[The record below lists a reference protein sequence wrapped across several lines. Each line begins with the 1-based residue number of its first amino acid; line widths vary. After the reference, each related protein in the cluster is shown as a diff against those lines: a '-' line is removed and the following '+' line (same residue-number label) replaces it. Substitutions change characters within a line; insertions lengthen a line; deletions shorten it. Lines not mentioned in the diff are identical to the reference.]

1 MTNDDCHR
9 GNVRD
14 DVVTQEMRRMVWRS
28 MLAGMT
34 AVCVT
39 ACVPSGPPGGRMAR
53 FSPTDRDPVGF
64 LLLNRDSL
72 ALPDSMVQRL
82 VQLNLR
88 LFRRNQPLQNQID
101 SMMRDVKFSR
111 RREPGDSSA
120 IPADIRDAARPL
132 AMQIRSQTAA
142 VKDTAWSWLSP
153 DQKERADSL
162 EARQIQRMNRGQPAT
177 VGAGEGRP

>member
-1 MTNDDCHR
+1 VHR
-9 GNVRD
+9 I
-14 DVVTQEMRRMVWRS
+14 VT
-28 MLAGMT
+28 T
-34 AVCVT
+34 AIARCFIAASAFAAM

-72 ALPDSMVQRL
+72 ALPDSTVQQL
-82 VQLNLR
+82 VSLNLR

-120 IPADIRDAARPL
+120 IPAEVRDAARPV
-132 AMQIRSQTAA
+132 AQQIRAQTAA
-142 VKDTAWSWLSP
+142 VKDTAWSWLTP
-153 DQKERADSL
+153 MQKERADTL
-162 EARQIQRMNRGQPAT
+162 EARQVARMNRGQPAN
-177 VGAGEGRP
+177 VGPATRRP

>member
-1 MTNDDCHR
+1 
-9 GNVRD
+9 
-14 DVVTQEMRRMVWRS
+14 
-28 MLAGMT
+28 
-34 AVCVT
+34 
-39 ACVPSGPPGGRMAR
+39 MAR

-72 ALPDSMVQRL
+72 ALPDSTVQQL

-101 SMMRDVKFSR
+101 SMMRDVRFSR

-120 IPADIRDAARPL
+120 IPAEIRDAARPL
-132 AMQIRSQTAA
+132 AQQIRTQTAA
-142 VKDTAWSWLSP
+142 VKDTAWTLLTAT
-153 DQKERADSL
+153 QRERADTL
-162 EARQIQRMNRGQPAT
+162 EARQVARMNRGQPAT